1 MRVLDFF
8 FALRPLVLV
17 PAWSFFILGQ
27 DLARSHPGSDASL
40 ATSEG
45 FPLLRFILLSAVLAA
60 VHLFNQIADAETDR
74 LNAKG
79 FFLQRGT
86 FTPRQYGV
94 VASLLLTTALV
105 LAAVTDEAP
114 LRLAAAAALGII
126 YSLPPLRLS
135 SRPGLDVAA
144 NAIGY
149 GALATWLGAGALRAS
164 DPWTARL
171 GASMLAVAAV
181 FLYTTLLDAEGDRR
195 TDKRTAAVAWGVERT
210 RRLACLCAVAA
221 VALAAF
227 ATAPELLAACGGL
240 AIWAAANNLAPRA
253 VQDQSV
259 SVGGTMLFALAASIH
274 TPAFAAGLLL
284 LIALTRVYY
293 AKRFALAY
301 PALRP
306 TKSTR

>member
-1 MRVLDFF
+1 MRALDFF

-17 PAWSFFILGQ
+17 PAWSFFILGH
-27 DLARSHPGSDASL
+27 DLARSHPGSDASV
-40 ATSEG
+40 ATSGE
-45 FPLLRFILLSAVLAA
+45 FPALRFILLSAVLAA
-60 VHLFNQIADAETDR
+60 VHLFNQIADSETDR
-74 LNAKG
+74 LNAKV
-79 FFLQRGT
+79 FFLQRGM
-86 FTPRQYGV
+86 FAPRQYAV
-94 VASLLLTTALV
+94 VATLLLTAALV
-105 LAAVTDEAP
+105 VAAAADEAP
-114 LRLAAAAALGII
+114 LRLAAAAALGIT

-164 DPWTARL
+164 DPWAARL
-171 GASMLAVAAV
+171 GASMFAVAAV
-181 FLYTTLLDAEGDRR
+181 FLHTTLLDAEGDRR
-195 TDKRTAAVAWGVERT
+195 TGKRTAAVAWGVERT
-210 RRLACLCAVAA
+210 RLLASLCALAA

-240 AIWAAANNLAPRA
+240 AIWTMANALAPRA
-253 VQDQSV
+253 VQNQSV

-293 AKRFALAY
+293 AKRFTLAY
-301 PALRP
+301 PALRK